1 MKAEPYEKN
10 DQNKKYSDLLHS
22 ALKKPP
28 KHVES
33 DDFKTK
39 NALILCGN
47 SNKDLAK
54 EIANYLNTQL
64 GNIKVDRFADG
75 ECDI

>member
-33 DDFKTK
+33 DDFKYP
-39 NALILCGN
+39 LI
-47 SNKDLAK
+47 DFM
-54 EIANYLNTQL
+54 L
-64 GNIKVDRFADG
+64 GQKTL
-75 ECDI
+75 